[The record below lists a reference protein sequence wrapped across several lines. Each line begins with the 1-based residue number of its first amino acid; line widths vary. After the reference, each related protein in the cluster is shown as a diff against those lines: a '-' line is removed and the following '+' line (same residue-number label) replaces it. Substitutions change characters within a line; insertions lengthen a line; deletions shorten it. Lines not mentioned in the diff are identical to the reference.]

1 MKKQISNIY
10 NQFIEYLRI
19 KQYTKET
26 KLEKHRILPQ
36 HAGGTYEVNNVVL
49 CCFEDHRLAHFYR
62 YLAYEE
68 KGDLIAWQLMSGQTE
83 EARLTLAS
91 YAGKIG
97 GKASSEKN
105 KAELNLFY
113 SKEWQLLHGYKG
125 AGQRNVQSG
134 HLVKLNDEIS
144 KNRPEHRS
152 EAGKLGAKARI
163 AKQQTEKTALF
174 DRTHIIQKKGNLVR
188 WGITIDGIRVPFE
201 KLSSD
206 FVDYHLM
213 YGTKKSYN
221 NIHTFKK

>member
-1 MKKQISNIY
+1 MKYNIY
-10 NQFIEYLRI
+10 TQFLEHLRR

-49 CCFEDHRLAHFYR
+49 CSFEDHRLAHFYR

-68 KGDLIAWQLMSGQTE
+68 KGDLIAWQLMSGQDG
-83 EARLTLAS
+83 EARYTLAS

-97 GKASSEKN
+97 GQASSKKN
-105 KAELNLFY
+105 KAELKLFY
-113 SKEWQLLHGYKG
+113 SDEWQQLHGYKS

-134 HLVKLNDEIS
+134 HLAKLNDEIS
-144 KNRPEHRS
+144 KSRPEQRS

-163 AKQQTEKTALF
+163 AKQQIEKTALF
-174 DRTHIIQKKGNLVR
+174 DEKHIIQKRANLVR
-188 WGITIDGIRVPFE
+188 WGIKIDGIRVPFK

-213 YGTKKSYN
+213 YGTQKKLQY
-221 NIHTFKK
+221 KKNV

>member
-1 MKKQISNIY
+1 MENNIY
-10 NQFIEYLRI
+10 TQFIEHLRR

-36 HAGGTYEVNNVVL
+36 HAGGTYDVNNVVL
-49 CCFEDHRLAHFYR
+49 CSFEDHRLAHFYR

-68 KGDLIAWQLMSGQTE
+68 KGDLIAWQLMSGQDE
-83 EARLTLAS
+83 EARYTLAS

-97 GKASSEKN
+97 GKASFEKN
-105 KAELNLFY
+105 KAELKLFY
-113 SKEWQLLHGYKG
+113 SEEWQHLHGYKG

-134 HLVKLNDEIS
+134 HLAKLNDEIS
-144 KNRPEHRS
+144 KSRPEQRS

-174 DRTHIIQKKGNLVR
+174 DETHIIQKRANLVR
-188 WGITIDGIRVPFE
+188 WGIKIDGIRVPFK

-213 YGTKKSYN
+213 YGTQKSYN
-221 NIHTFKK
+221 TKKINEA